1 VIFDVFIK
9 KKFIFMKNI
18 LNEEL
23 NRMQYLFGYKKG
35 MVISEQAEVRQGT
48 KGDPYQYKREGV
60 AGGNPPDAVYYYA
73 KKTEGNNPKWIE
85 QKNKGGW
92 EAIRDKI
99 FANQNIKGT
108 PVDSTTTTTVPEI
121 ATSTGMKVQNVFD
134 QLATD
139 KNKMNNQTFNT
150 FGYFVKMA
158 PGADPT
164 LPNQGKVDGVAST
177 LKTEDFKTKYPDYS
191 SYRFVPTPEG
201 GFKPD
206 IDVESGAVYGNEPT
220 INDKTADQTAGGDTT
235 GGTTGQENKQ
245 GSEVIPAGQ
254 EKPTSQLEYENQS
267 QWCKD
272 NVVPDFGEKCF
283 SMNVKPGQT
292 VEKAKDDLS
301 RLARQQ
307 GYVYKRDENF
317 DQAEGTLEQVRG
329 QRGLSK
335 EERNTR
341 QQRKPKTNVGD
352 SGQSEYEFNKDTQNM
367 IEIDRKLE
375 GFGPNE
381 RDFLKKLLKDNKG
394 SVLGVGEGNKYERAV
409 RRANRDAK
417 DQLGAD
423 AKVLGS
429 KDAPYNPDTRKYKHG
444 IVGIA

>member
-1 VIFDVFIK
+1 
-9 KKFIFMKNI
+9 MKNI

-23 NRMQYLFGYKKG
+23 NRIQYLFGYKKG
-35 MVISEQAEVRQGT
+35 MVISEQSEIRQGS
-48 KGDPYQYKREGV
+48 KGDPYQYKKEG
-60 AGGNPPDAVYYYA
+60 DKYYYA
-73 KKTEGNNPKWIE
+73 KKAEGTNANWIE
-85 QKNKGGW
+85 QKNEDGIK
-92 EAIRDKI
+92 AIKTKI
-99 FANQNIKGT
+99 FDNSALAPKTTTIK
-108 PVDSTTTTTVPEI
+108 TTTTTTTDASTSPIEKVT
-121 ATSTGMKVQNVFD
+121 ATGINVQSVYD
-134 QLATD
+134 QLAKGQD
-139 KNKMNNQTFNT
+139 KMNNQTFNT
-150 FGYFVKMA
+150 FAYLVKVI
-158 PGADPT
+158 PGAFT
-164 LPNQGKVDGVAST
+164 GASSTGKVDGVASM
-177 LKTEDFKTKYPDYS
+177 LKLDNFKSKFPDYS
-191 SYRFVPTPEG
+191 SYRYVPTPED
-201 GFKPD
+201 GFKPGM
-206 IDVESGAVYGNEPT
+206 DVESGAVYGNEPV
-220 INDKTADQTAGGDTT
+220 IKDTT
-235 GGTTGQENKQ
+235 AGTTGQETKQ

-254 EKPTSQLEYENQS
+254 EKPTSQLQYENQS

-272 NVVPDFGEKCF
+272 NVVADFGEKCF
-283 SMNVKPGQT
+283 SMKVEPGQT

-301 RLARQQ
+301 RLARQE

-317 DQAEGTLEQVRG
+317 DQNEGTLEQVRG
-329 QRGLSK
+329 QKGLSK

-381 RDFLKKLLKDNKG
+381 KDFLKKLLKDNKG

-423 AKVLGS
+423 VKSLGS
-429 KDAPYNPDTRKYKHG
+429 KDAPYNPDTKKYKHG